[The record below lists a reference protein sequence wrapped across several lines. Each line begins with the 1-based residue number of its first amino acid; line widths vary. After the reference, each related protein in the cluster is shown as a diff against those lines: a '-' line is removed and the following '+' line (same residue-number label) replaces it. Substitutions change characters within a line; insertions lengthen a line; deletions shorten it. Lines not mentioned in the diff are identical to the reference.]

1 MSGLQLVGR
10 VGVVL
15 ACAAGLVLPGC
26 KKDEPPPPLPMVAS
40 AAPVATPEK
49 PLQLV
54 PEDAGL
60 PPKPE
65 ETAKAA
71 APKAPA
77 ASLKKC
83 CDALKQNAA
92 SAPEPT
98 RTYMLQSAAT
108 CDALVAAGQ
117 DKTSI
122 VAMVNKGLKG
132 AGVPVACK

>member
-1 MSGLQLVGR
+1 M
-10 VGVVL
+10 
-15 ACAAGLVLPGC
+15 ACAAGLLLPGC
-26 KKDEPPPPLPMVAS
+26 KKDEPPPPLPVATP
-40 AAPVATPEK
+40 APSATPEK
-49 PLQLV
+49 TLQLV

-65 ETAKAA
+65 ETAKAT
-71 APKAPA
+71 APKAPS

-122 VAMVNKGLKG
+122 VTMVNKGLKG
-132 AGVPVACK
+132 AGIPVACK